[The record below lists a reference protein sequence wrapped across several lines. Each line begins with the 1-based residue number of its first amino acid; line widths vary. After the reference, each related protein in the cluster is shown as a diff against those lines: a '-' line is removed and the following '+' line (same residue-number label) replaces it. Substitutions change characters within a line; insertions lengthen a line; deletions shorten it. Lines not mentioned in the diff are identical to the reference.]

1 MHDILTKSR
10 WCTKIQ
16 QHSQHRKTLKN
27 ETKPNQAIGYEIK
40 LYLFVVCR
48 FQRRNWVSPPHRT
61 PKVIYSAVSNTVS
74 LKHFFSF
81 SIGFFSSNS
90 KKKEQFKNICTLIT
104 ILSLWCLISRYINM
118 QLNYDENL
126 RYGYFENGNITG
138 WMHVILYFIS
148 SWSLQNL
155 NVFNLED

>member
-1 MHDILTKSR
+1 MYQ
-10 WCTKIQ
+10 IQ

-27 ETKPNQAIGYEIK
+27 ETKPNQAIGKEIK

-48 FQRRNWVSPPHRT
+48 FQMRIWVSPPHHT
-61 PKVIYSAVSNTVS
+61 PKVIYSAVSCTVS
-74 LKHFFSF
+74 LKHFFF
-81 SIGFFSSNS
+81 ILNCFFFLQTARKKSI
-90 KKKEQFKNICTLIT
+90 FKNICTLIT
-104 ILSLWCLISRYINM
+104 ILCLWCLISRYINM

-126 RYGYFENGNITG
+126 RYDYFENGNITG

-148 SWSLQNL
+148 SWSLQSF